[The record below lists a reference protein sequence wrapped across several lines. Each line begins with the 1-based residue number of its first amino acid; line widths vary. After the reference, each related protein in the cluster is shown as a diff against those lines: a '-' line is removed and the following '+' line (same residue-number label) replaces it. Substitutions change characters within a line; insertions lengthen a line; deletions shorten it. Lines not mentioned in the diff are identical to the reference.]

1 MDAVNRIRLHCP
13 VKPEKKKEDAKKKK
27 RTDELEKLGHAIK
40 KKFIKKYKDL
50 TAFAIAADC
59 TPEYARRVM
68 QGKQNPGYT
77 YLIGMADA
85 LDTTVDELR
94 KDADNEKP

>member
-13 VKPEKKKEDAKKKK
+13 VINEKKKADDKKKK
-27 RTDELEKLGHAIK
+27 RTVELEKLGNAIK
-40 KKFIKKYKDL
+40 KKFIKQYKDL
-50 TAFAIAADC
+50 TVFAIAADC

-77 YLIGMADA
+77 YLIKIADA
-85 LDTTVDELR
+85 LNTTIDELR
-94 KDADNEKP
+94 KDAENQKP